1 VGALMLLGSLVSLGI
16 AYGTAR
22 DQIGPASLTELS
34 AGRPDVATAV
44 RARRATAAAYAAG
57 FATLF
62 LAITLWPYRRGDVWA
77 WWALASG
84 MLVVSVLILLR
95 IPFLGVRLGATAAV
109 TGAGTA
115 MTTIVELV
123 VVGLGLA
130 LGSGRLRGSRAQT

>member
-1 VGALMLLGSLVSLGI
+1 LGI

-34 AGRPDVATAV
+34 VARPDVATAV

-62 LAITLWPYRRGDVWA
+62 LIITLGPYRRGEVWA
-77 WWALASG
+77 WWALAGG

-95 IPFLGVRLGATAAV
+95 ILFLGVRLGATAAV
-109 TGAGTA
+109 AGSGTA
-115 MTTIVELV
+115 RIALLELV
-123 VVGLGLA
+123 AVGVGLA
-130 LGSGRLRGSRAQT
+130 LGAGRLRGSRAQT